1 MPYLLRYAS
10 VICNIQCH
18 AEYTVFLPI
27 IPHAV
32 LVFLILSLS
41 DKGPYRY
48 IGEPAR
54 ITEY

>member
-1 MPYLLRYAS
+1 MPHLLRYTFCDS
-10 VICNIQCH
+10 QYIQCL
-18 AEYTVFLPI
+18 AEYMLLPI